1 VIQNDE
7 ESLAWAADDYGH
19 IVHIQPAGVQRPS
32 SVADIEVALQE
43 GHPLRARGQ
52 GHSTAGQAQQA
63 GAVIVDMS
71 YLNAILSVTSS
82 YVEVEAGARWSE
94 VLAATL
100 PRGLTP
106 PVLTDYLELSVGG
119 TLSVGGIGGAAHQ
132 HGLQV
137 DNVVSLDVLLP
148 DGEIQ
153 TCAAGDPL
161 FDRVR
166 AGEGSHGII
175 VRAKL
180 RLIPAPARARRYVL
194 HYSDLAQFLNDQR
207 TLMAS
212 RRFHYLEGQA
222 KPGWFYEIEAVAYHS
237 GGRPDA
243 DSLLADL
250 SHEFVESVEDLSY
263 WEFLNRLAPG
273 EEFLRS
279 VGDWQRPHPWSDVF
293 LPDSVAD
300 SFLAGWLGSNTVDD
314 IGENGVVLIYPFE
327 TRLVTAPLLRVPDEP
342 VAFLF
347 AVLRMAPEDGAGLA
361 RMITG
366 HRDLH
371 NQALAAGG
379 TIYLD

>member
-1 VIQNDE
+1 M
-7 ESLAWAADDYGH
+7 AWAADDFGH
-19 IVHIQPAGVQRPS
+19 IVHIQPAGVLRPS
-32 SVADIEVALQE
+32 SVADVVVALQE

-119 TLSVGGIGGAAHQ
+119 TLSLGGIGGAAHQ
-132 HGLQV
+132 HGLQA
-137 DNVVSLDVLLP
+137 DNVLSLDVLLP

-153 TCAAGDPL
+153 TCGAGDRL

-175 VRAKL
+175 VRARL
-180 RLIPAPARARRYVL
+180 RLIPAPARARRYLL

-212 RRFHYLEGQA
+212 RRLHYLEGQA
-222 KPGWFYEIEAVAYHS
+222 KPGWFYELEAVAYYS
-237 GGRPDA
+237 GDQPDA
-243 DSLLADL
+243 DSLLGDL
-250 SHEFVESVEDLSY
+250 SHEFVESVEDLTY

-273 EEFLRS
+273 EQFLRS
-279 VGDWQRPHPWSDVF
+279 VGDWQRPHPWTGVF

-300 SFLAGWLGSNTVDD
+300 AFLAGWLASKTVDAV
-314 IGENGVVLIYPFE
+314 GENGTVLIYPFD
-327 TRLVTAPLLRVPDEP
+327 TGLVTAPLLRVPDEP

-347 AVLRMAPEDGAGLA
+347 AVLGTAPDNETGLA

-366 HRDLH
+366 HRDLRDR
-371 NQALAAGG
+371 ALAAGG
-379 TIYLD
+379 TIYLE